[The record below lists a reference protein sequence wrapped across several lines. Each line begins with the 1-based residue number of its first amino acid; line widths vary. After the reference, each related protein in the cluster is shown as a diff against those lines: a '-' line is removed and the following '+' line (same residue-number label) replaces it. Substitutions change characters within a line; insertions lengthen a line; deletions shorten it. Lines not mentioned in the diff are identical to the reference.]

1 MENLPL
7 IDSLQLNIH
16 ESNVKLNAVI
26 DLTNAINSNRPLN
39 GMAEIL
45 SNYLLADLEV
55 EFLAYKINEDGNWV
69 VGYHSHPTI
78 ELPEIDSRFKEV
90 VSIGHFAHLSDHQY
104 IIPVFY
110 NQDIYAYSFLDFKRG
125 VPDAFIL
132 ARLNFLQNIL
142 SIMVVAI
149 ENEKLMAYRLRQE
162 AIRKEIE
169 IARQVQTML
178 FPKNLPQNAQLE
190 VNATY
195 IPHMSVSGD
204 YYDYIR
210 IDDSRFMLCIADVSG
225 KGMSAALL
233 MSNFQATLRTLV
245 MQQLPLESIVVQLNT
260 ILCQNSNLE
269 RFITSFICI
278 CDTAQQSIQY
288 VNSGH
293 NPPLLIRNQT
303 ELIYLNKGTT
313 VLGVFPELPF
323 INSETVDMANETLFV
338 GFTDGLTET
347 ENPKGDDYSAER
359 MYAFIAQ
366 HSNLPLQ
373 QLHNHIYEELLH
385 FSEGYGF
392 KDDITI
398 LSCRIQ
404 ALK

>member
-1 MENLPL
+1 LENLPS
-7 IDSLQLNIH
+7 IESLQINIQ
-16 ESNVKLNAVI
+16 ESDVKLNAVI
-26 DLTNAINSNRPLN
+26 DLTNAINSNQPLN

-45 SNYLLADLEV
+45 SNYLLADLGV
-55 EFLAYKINEDGNWV
+55 EFLAYKIYEDGNWV

-78 ELPEIDSRFKEV
+78 ELPEIDNRFKEV
-90 VSIGHFAHLSDHQY
+90 VSIGHFAHLSEQQY

-110 NQDIYAYSFLDFKRG
+110 NQDIYAYSFLDFKSE
-125 VPDAFIL
+125 VPDAFVL

-142 SIMVVAI
+142 NIMVVAI

-178 FPKNLPQNAQLE
+178 FPKNLPQNSLLE

-210 IDDSRFMLCIADVSG
+210 IDDTRFMLCIADVSG

-269 RFITSFICI
+269 RFITAFICI

-293 NPPLLIRNQT
+293 NPPVLIRNQT

-347 ENPKGDDYSAER
+347 ENPNGDEYSPER

-366 HSNLPLQ
+366 LSRLPLE

-385 FSEGYGF
+385 FSDGYGF

-398 LSCRIQ
+398 LSCRVQ

>member
-1 MENLPL
+1 
-7 IDSLQLNIH
+7 
-16 ESNVKLNAVI
+16 
-26 DLTNAINSNRPLN
+26 
-39 GMAEIL
+39 
-45 SNYLLADLEV
+45 
-55 EFLAYKINEDGNWV
+55 
-69 VGYHSHPTI
+69 
-78 ELPEIDSRFKEV
+78 
-90 VSIGHFAHLSDHQY
+90 
-104 IIPVFY
+104 
-110 NQDIYAYSFLDFKRG
+110 
-125 VPDAFIL
+125 
-132 ARLNFLQNIL
+132 
-142 SIMVVAI
+142 
-149 ENEKLMAYRLRQE
+149 
-162 AIRKEIE
+162 
-169 IARQVQTML
+169 
-178 FPKNLPQNAQLE
+178 
-190 VNATY
+190 
-195 IPHMSVSGD
+195 
-204 YYDYIR
+204 
-210 IDDSRFMLCIADVSG
+210 
-225 KGMSAALL
+225 MSAALL

>member
-1 MENLPL
+1 MEKLPS
-7 IDSLQLNIH
+7 IETLQLNIQ
-16 ESNVKLNAVI
+16 ECDVKLNAVI
-26 DLTNAINSNRPLN
+26 DLTNAINSNQPLN

-45 SNYLLADLEV
+45 SNYLLADLGV
-55 EFLAYKINEDGNWV
+55 VFFAFKIYEDGGWT
-69 VGYHSHPTI
+69 VGFNSHPTI
-78 ELPEIDSRFKEV
+78 ELPEITNHFNEV
-90 VSIGHFAHLSDHQY
+90 VSIGHFSHIADHQY

-110 NQDIYAYSFLDFKRG
+110 NQDIYAYCFVDFRQDIG
-125 VPDAFIL
+125 DAFL
-132 ARLNFLQNIL
+132 LGRLNFLQNIL
-142 SIMVVAI
+142 NIMVVAI

-178 FPKNLPQNAQLE
+178 FPKNLPKTSILE

-210 IDDSRFMLCIADVSG
+210 IDDDRFMLCIADVSG

-245 MQQLPLESIVVQLNT
+245 MQQLPLEEIIEQLNT

-269 RFITSFICI
+269 RFITAFICI
-278 CDTAQQSIQY
+278 CDTTQQKIQY

-293 NPPLLIRNQT
+293 NPPALIRNQG
-303 ELIYLNKGTT
+303 ELVYLTKGTT

-323 INSETVDMANETLFV
+323 VNSEIVAMAKETLFV

-347 ENPKGDDYSAER
+347 ENGAGEEYSPER
-359 MYAFIAQ
+359 LYDLIAL
-366 HSNLPLQ
+366 NAPLPLEE
-373 QLHNHIYEELLH
+373 LHNKIHEEMIQ
-385 FSEGYGF
+385 FSQGSGF

-398 LSCRIQ
+398 LSCRVQFI
-404 ALK
+404 A